1 MMVRNEEAL
10 LPLALRSALGLA
22 DELIIVDTGSTDA
35 TLQIAREFGATVITG
50 ADRRHKAE
58 SRNAGIAA
66 ATGDWIVILDADEE
80 IQEPQA
86 IRRYLATTA
95 ADAVYIRETFMDGTT
110 PTLSFAQQRIWR
122 RGAYLYKYRA
132 HEVPLP
138 VNGWGKLAYSDF
150 VWEHRP
156 PASGR
161 EWKRE
166 HMLLLLL
173 MDVDEQPGDP
183 RPMYY
188 LARELM
194 YLGAHGP
201 AIEWSRRYLAAAP
214 RGDSDKVEAWG
225 VMATCFF
232 QTGRRKEGLEC
243 LYQAMA
249 EQPGRRDWP
258 CLLAEQYHANGEHAV
273 AIGLLKQA
281 LEYGRPE
288 VGYINEFW
296 FGPGIYDLLAR
307 CLWYAGRQAEGLP
320 YAQQAV
326 ALAPDNAHYR
336 VNLKFFE
343 DYHAAHQP
351 PG

>member
-1 MMVRNEEAL
+1 MA
-10 LPLALRSALGLA
+10 G
-22 DELIIVDTGSTDA
+22 
-35 TLQIAREFGATVITG
+35 
-50 ADRRHKAE
+50 
-58 SRNAGIAA
+58 NA
-66 ATGDWIVILDADEE
+66 
-80 IQEPQA
+80 
-86 IRRYLATTA
+86 
-95 ADAVYIRETFMDGTT
+95 
-110 PTLSFAQQRIWR
+110 PTLTFAQQRIWR

-138 VNGWGKLAYSDF
+138 VNGWGKIAYSDF

-156 PASGR
+156 PPAGR

-166 HMLLLLL
+166 HMLMLLL
-173 MDVDEQPGDP
+173 MDVDENPGDA

-188 LARELM
+188 LAREYM
-194 YLGAHGP
+194 YLGAHNP
-201 AIEWSRRYLAAAP
+201 AIEWSRRYLNTAP

-258 CLLAEQYHANGEHAV
+258 CLLAEQYHASGEHAV

-288 VGYINEFW
+288 TGYINEFW

-336 VNLKFFE
+336 ANLKFFE
-343 DYHAAHQP
+343 DYCHADRQP